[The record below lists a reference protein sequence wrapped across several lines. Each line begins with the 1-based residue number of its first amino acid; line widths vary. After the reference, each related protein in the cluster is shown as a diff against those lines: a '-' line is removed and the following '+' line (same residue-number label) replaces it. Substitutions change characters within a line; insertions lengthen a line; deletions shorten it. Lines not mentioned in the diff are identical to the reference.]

1 MDVQRTINDAHR
13 HCNYSRPI
21 PSRQVTSKALAY
33 PYRDDAVRIWDAI
46 VNYVTEFIGE
56 FYASDSDVLRDVT
69 LQGWALE
76 IVTKGGVQDFGEPS
90 YPHIRTRESLIDSL
104 AMVIFT
110 ASAQHAAVNFPQVC
124 FRAPCAFGR
133 TTHSKH
139 ALLNKYCSRPHALP
153 LQAHEMSFVP
163 AYPAAIFKS
172 PSDILLP
179 SVRPEDLLPS
189 VAPSK
194 EQIELLGVLGGV
206 HYSTLG
212 SQSIWEKLVLLF
224 EVRLAWD
231 CYTMVD
237 GRSCR
242 VTSVFRY
249 TLNRLTCARA
259 LH

>member
-1 MDVQRTINDAHR
+1 MDVQRTISDAHC
-13 HCNYSRPI
+13 HCKNNYSRPI

-124 FRAPCAFGR
+124 FRVPCA
-133 TTHSKH
+133 S
-139 ALLNKYCSRPHALP
+139 S
-153 LQAHEMSFVP
+153 
-163 AYPAAIFKS
+163 
-172 PSDILLP
+172 
-179 SVRPEDLLPS
+179 
-189 VAPSK
+189 
-194 EQIELLGVLGGV
+194 
-206 HYSTLG
+206 
-212 SQSIWEKLVLLF
+212 
-224 EVRLAWD
+224 
-231 CYTMVD
+231 D
-237 GRSCR
+237 GRRTQS
-242 VTSVFRY
+242 TRY
-249 TLNRLTCARA
+249 SINIARFHTLYLRRLMK
-259 LH
+259 